1 MLWVYIWLGV
11 IVLSVIIEC
20 VTFDLASVW
29 FIGGG
34 IVALILAACKVP
46 YVWQIVVFVVVS
58 AVLLATCRRPLL
70 KLLGKNTAKTN
81 ADAIIGKEYSLLTP
95 ISFGVMGSLKVN
107 GVEWS
112 AVPENDTDEIAAGK
126 VVRVVDIKGNKLI
139 VKEI

>member
-34 IVALILAACKVP
+34 LVALILAAFKIP
-46 YVWQIVVFVVVS
+46 YVWQIVVFVAVS

-70 KLLGKNTAKTN
+70 KLLGKNTTKTN
-81 ADAIIGKEYSLLTP
+81 ADALVGKEYSLLTP

-112 AVPENDTDEIAAGK
+112 AVSEKDTDEIAAGT
-126 VVRVVDIKGNKLI
+126 VVRVVEIKGNKLI